1 MVLAE
6 AGGVST
12 VQAGL
17 TGRLCLQ
24 DQFIIKGADLGLLGT
39 KKLPTYAGG
48 DSRPSDKVHL
58 M

>member
-1 MVLAE
+1 M
-6 AGGVST
+6 

-17 TGRLCLQ
+17 IGRLCLQ